1 MGQFAGTTFG
11 IGTPSLYPVPQN
23 PFGGSGYGFG
33 QYGIGTVPPL
43 HQIAQLV
50 QILPQQLQQLQ
61 ILQQQQLVLL
71 QQLLQQVPAQLQQLQ
86 QLTHSIPQQLQ
97 PQQPQWQQPFGSG
110 VLGPIGFGVSPQPFT
125 GQATSHVMY
134 VTRCDRARPAGAC
147 PQAATTRSFKTG
159 ELRWT

>member
-33 QYGIGTVPPL
+33 QGYGSGQYGVGTVPPI

-61 ILQQQQLVLL
+61 ILQQQQLT
-71 QQLLQQVPAQLQQLQ
+71 QSVPHQLQQ
-86 QLTHSIPQQLQ
+86 
-97 PQQPQWQQPFGSG
+97 QWQQPFGSG
-110 VLGPIGFGVSPQPFT
+110 VVGPIGFGVSPQPFA
-125 GQATSHVMY
+125 GQSASHVM
-134 VTRCDRARPAGAC
+134 
-147 PQAATTRSFKTG
+147 
-159 ELRWT
+159 